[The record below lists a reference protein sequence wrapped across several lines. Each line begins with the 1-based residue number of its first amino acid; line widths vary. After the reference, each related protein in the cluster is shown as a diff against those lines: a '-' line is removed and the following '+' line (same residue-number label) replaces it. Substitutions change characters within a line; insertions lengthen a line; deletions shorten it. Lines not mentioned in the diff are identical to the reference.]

1 MKMYTVSRIARAM
14 KWLITGTSAQR
25 RRIRQELARIS
36 ASAFGDFPISDDY
49 KLWREDKDFLA
60 NFRRLSPQNVYS
72 EDRKY
77 TLREF
82 VKFTRYIPGEMAE
95 CGCYQGASA
104 WFMAA
109 TSPETPLYLFD
120 SFAGLSQPQEID
132 RPLKGDH
139 FEWSQG
145 NLCATEDK
153 IREVL
158 KEFSNIAIYK
168 GWIPSRFKEVKDK
181 RFRLVHIDVD
191 LYQPTLDSL
200 AFFYPRLNSGGVF
213 VLDDYGSTV
222 CPGAYSAVQEF
233 MSDKSDY
240 VILLTTGQG
249 IVIKQ

>member
-1 MKMYTVSRIARAM
+1 M
-14 KWLITGTSAQR
+14 KWIIKGTPAQR
-25 RRIRQELARIS
+25 RRVRQEFARIS

-49 KLWREDKDFLA
+49 KLWREDKVFLA
-60 NFRRLSPQNVYS
+60 NFKRLSPQNFYS

-82 VKFTRYIPGEMAE
+82 CKFTQFIPGAMAE

-109 TSPETPLYLFD
+109 SSPETPLYLFD

-132 RPLKGDH
+132 RPLKNDH

-145 NLCATEDK
+145 NLYAAEDRV
-153 IREVL
+153 REVL
-158 KEFSNIAIYK
+158 QEFSNIIIYK
-168 GWIPSRFKEVKDK
+168 GWIPSRFEEVRNKK
-181 RFRLVHIDVD
+181 FRLVHIDVD

-200 AFFYPRLNSGGVF
+200 AFFYPRLNPGGVL

-222 CPGAYSAVQEF
+222 CHGAYSAVQEF
-233 MSDKSDY
+233 MSNKPEY
-240 VILLTTGQG
+240 VISLTTGQG
-249 IVIKQ
+249 IIIKK